1 MCLTRGRASHR
12 MPIDDAD
19 ADARATIERVS
30 RALKNSPSSI
40 LARAVA
46 AVDADATVGADA
58 DEETLKRALRE
69 ARRRAL
75 DADAAGDRATRDA
88 RNARVERENP
98 PEACPTV
105 RCPRCARE
113 LASKRFAWHLER
125 CLRAQVPTNGSAPPT
140 SRA

>member
-1 MCLTRGRASHR
+1 
-12 MPIDDAD
+12 MPIADAD
-19 ADARATIERVS
+19 ADARATIERVA
-30 RALKNSPSSI
+30 RALRDSPNSI

-46 AVDADATVGADA
+46 AVDADATVVEGA
-58 DEETLKRALRE
+58 DEEALKRALRE

-75 DADAAGDRATRDA
+75 DDAAAGDRAARDA

-125 CLRAQVPTNGSAPPT
+125 CLRASSNEGTTATTQVPPSVPT
-140 SRA
+140 GGT